1 MYINANLI
9 HCRSNTQESYIDA
22 YTETLSYL
30 KHIILNLASIQPR
43 FKQCTEE
50 GSISHTEF
58 SSREVM
64 SYCGEAEATSSL
76 CPSSWWKKDKS
87 KTETGHLSQNNKC
100 ISYLYLQ
107 NEYQKVNLQGK
118 LSVSKLYVLLKN
130 NTKI

>member
-50 GSISHTEF
+50 GI
-58 SSREVM
+58 
-64 SYCGEAEATSSL
+64 
-76 CPSSWWKKDKS
+76 
-87 KTETGHLSQNNKC
+87 N
-100 ISYLYLQ
+100 ISYRIFKQ
-107 NEYQKVNLQGK
+107 RGN
-118 LSVSKLYVLLKN
+118 VLLRESRSHIIAVRIFVMKKRQKQN
-130 NTKI
+130 GDRTSIAKQ